1 MLDTQTKQLKRNQFG
16 FMRLSATKKRKAAQ
30 NEGSVA
36 RHFYRDAQ
44 RLR

>member
-1 MLDTQTKQLKRNQFG
+1 MLDTQTKQLKRNLLG
-16 FMRLSATKKRKAAQ
+16 FMRLSATKKRKAAL

-36 RHFYRDAQ
+36 RDFYRDAQ